1 MQVFSVS
8 LFKIIALFDFTE
20 KNMIYFVIIFFPFMM
35 FIPFCKVLTFL
46 PSNVYIWFVPLLM
59 MP

>member
-20 KNMIYFVIIFFPFMM
+20 KNMIYFVIIFSENWRTTYTN
-35 FIPFCKVLTFL
+35 LTKRTESPPHL
-46 PSNVYIWFVPLLM
+46 SPHQRI
-59 MP
+59 

>member
-35 FIPFCKVLTFL
+35 FTLQCIYCLV
-46 PSNVYIWFVPLLM
+46 SAR
-59 MP
+59 